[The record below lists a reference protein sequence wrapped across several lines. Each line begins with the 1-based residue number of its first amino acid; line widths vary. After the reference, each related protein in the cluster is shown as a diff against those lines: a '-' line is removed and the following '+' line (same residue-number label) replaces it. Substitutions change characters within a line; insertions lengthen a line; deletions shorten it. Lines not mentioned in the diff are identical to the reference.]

1 MYMFVCMV
9 YGFCICYLDIIVIL
23 VVLKVISDVVYFK
36 EVIINKIFYIKIY
49 FMID

>member
-1 MYMFVCMV
+1 MFMFVCMV
-9 YGFCICYLDIIVIL
+9 YGFCIYYLDIIIIL